1 MNIWEDDKL
10 IIFIAFVIPGFVALK
25 TYELLFPS
33 ERRDSS
39 KQIVDAVAYS
49 CLNYAILFW
58 PIAAVE
64 NAKIVNSHPNLYA
77 IFYLF
82 VLFVAPIVWMLT
94 WKWIRESDRFQS
106 FAPHPTQKPWDFV
119 FGQRNTYWVVV
130 TLKSGKRI
138 AGMYGENSFASSAPA
153 DEQIYLEQEWV
164 LNEDGGFERPANQTA
179 GIIILASEIATVE
192 FYYSGEKSNDQE
204 KN

>member
-1 MNIWEDDKL
+1 MEIWEEDKL

-25 TYELLFPS
+25 AYELLFPS
-33 ERRDSS
+33 ERHDSS

-64 NAKIVNSHPNLYA
+64 NAKIGDSYSNLYA
-77 IFYLF
+77 LFYLF
-82 VLFVAPIVWMLT
+82 VLFIAPVILILVWKLV
-94 WKWIRESDRFQS
+94 RESDLFQS

-119 FGQRNTYWVVV
+119 FSKRNTYWIIV
-130 TLKSGKRI
+130 TLKNGKRI

-153 DEQIYLEQEWV
+153 EEQIYLEQEWV
-164 LNEDGGFERPANQTA
+164 LNEEGGFERPASQSA
-179 GIIILASEIATVE
+179 GIIVLASEIETVE
-192 FYYSGEKSNDQE
+192 FYYSGENTNEQE